1 MNTAT
6 WLHNRRRKL
15 LDAARWTSAR
25 LHNQL
30 CNQEHLGLRPEGQ
43 GPTTGPQKPE
53 EVPVDDDVF
62 LDAFHEHLDR
72 LHNLARSL
80 TGSAQ
85 DAEDLV
91 SETCLL
97 ALRGWRRKPPD
108 DPAAWFATICL
119 NAARSSFRRRA
130 ARPVEVS
137 ADDWLVT
144 QADPD
149 ADTPAA
155 AMSALD
161 TQRVRRAM
169 LQLPAVQ
176 LEAITL
182 MDLAGYT
189 AAQTAVILDVP
200 RGTVLA
206 RVHRGRKALARLL
219 QGEEVPGATRR

>member
-1 MNTAT
+1 MN
-6 WLHNRRRKL
+6 
-15 LDAARWTSAR
+15 D
-25 LHNQL
+25 
-30 CNQEHLGLRPEGQ
+30 
-43 GPTTGPQKPE
+43 E
-53 EVPVDDDVF
+53 EF

-80 TGSAQ
+80 TGTAQ

-97 ALRGWRRKPPD
+97 ALRGWRRQRPD
-108 DPAAWFATICL
+108 DPPAWFATVCL

-130 ARPVEVS
+130 ARPVEVW
-137 ADDWLVT
+137 ADDWLVA
-144 QADPD
+144 QADPR
-149 ADTPAA
+149 ADTAQAA
-155 AMSALD
+155 LSSLD

-169 LQLPAVQ
+169 RRLPEVQ
-176 LEAITL
+176 LESITL

-189 AAQTAVILDVP
+189 AAQTAAIIDAP

-219 QGEEVPGATRR
+219 EQDEREVSGVARR